1 MQHGFIDLCIL
12 NCYFPNLYIFIIH
25 NNVSLFYC
33 GRPDGCPKHDERP
46 VGAGVISYPWVSSR
60 AGAATCCGS
69 HCGWVF
75 APPASHPTRC
85 HPPIPNDG
93 ELADSGCSCSWNDV
107 LRGGRSWRRFYMTR
121 GAVYCCCHSGRIGDD
136 GSVSAAVK
144 FM

>member
-46 VGAGVISYPWVSSR
+46 VGAGVISYPRVSSR
-60 AGAATCCGS
+60 ADAAACCGS
-69 HCGWVF
+69 HRGRVF

-93 ELADSGCSCSWNDV
+93 ELADSGCLCSYNNDISMRRMLVEELLYDSGWCV
-107 LRGGRSWRRFYMTR
+107 LLSPWRE
-121 GAVYCCCHSGRIGDD
+121 D
-136 GSVSAAVK
+136 
-144 FM
+144 